1 MTVKEAIWVLKST
14 SVNLGRRG
22 GKIAYV
28 EALEMAIEAL
38 KAQEKTDLISRKA
51 AITAI
56 QKAYADTESGEDKH
70 AVWKN
75 VGLTNALHIM
85 QDLPSAQPEIIAC
98 GDCKHWICHD
108 RRCGYWNHGVKPLD
122 WCCHAERR
130 NDE

>member
-38 KAQEKTDLISRKA
+38 KAQEKTDTISRKA

-56 QKAYADTESGEDKH
+56 QKAYADTKGGEDKH

-85 QDLPSAQPEIIAC
+85 QDLPSVQPDLQDKCDGCYAISKYGAC
-98 GDCKHWICHD
+98 DFCMRNYPD
-108 RRCGYWNHGVKPLD
+108 RYSK
-122 WCCHAERR
+122 E
-130 NDE
+130 